1 MAILLARLS
10 ANKEVNTPKTNPPML
25 AWRKILAREMA
36 GLKEHPMESDE
47 LSRLHRKLEE
57 FLTSEN
63 GRKEL
68 RRIGEETRRER
79 LEREKASRID
89 AENLYRPFTI

>member
-1 MAILLARLS
+1 MDP
-10 ANKEVNTPKTNPPML
+10 E
-25 AWRKILAREMA
+25 
-36 GLKEHPMESDE
+36 E
-47 LSRLHRKLEE
+47 LGRRYKKLEE

-68 RRIGEETRRER
+68 RRIGEETRIAR

-89 AENLYRPFTI
+89 IKDLYRPFTI

>member
-1 MAILLARLS
+1 
-10 ANKEVNTPKTNPPML
+10 
-25 AWRKILAREMA
+25 
-36 GLKEHPMESDE
+36 MESEE
-47 LSRLHRKLEE
+47 LIRLHKKLEE

-68 RRIGEETRRER
+68 QRIGEETRRER

-89 AENLYRPFTI
+89 AGNLYRPFTI

>member
-1 MAILLARLS
+1 MTAR
-10 ANKEVNTPKTNPPML
+10 
-25 AWRKILAREMA
+25 WKILAREMA
-36 GLKEHPMESDE
+36 RLREHPMESEE

-57 FLTSEN
+57 FLTSEK

-89 AENLYRPFTI
+89 PESLYRPFTI